1 MQIKKNIRIK
11 QIGDEKILV
20 SNDGKNLDYTRII
33 SLNQSAAFLIEESME
48 KEFTVQVWAHR
59 LTDRYDIDYALALS
73 DAQKVVDKLK
83 QAGVLCE

>member
-1 MQIKKNIRIK
+1 
-11 QIGDEKILV
+11 
-20 SNDGKNLDYTRII
+20 
-33 SLNQSAAFLIEESME
+33 ME
-48 KEFTVQVWAHR
+48 KEFTVQEWAHR

>member
-48 KEFTVQVWAHR
+48 KEFTVQEWAHR
-59 LTDRYDIDYALALS
+59 LTDRYDIAYALALS

>member
-33 SLNQSAAFLIEESME
+33 SLNQSAAFLIDLNSARKFDNGRMSVSQRQGHGQ
-48 KEFTVQVWAHR
+48 T
-59 LTDRYDIDYALALS
+59 
-73 DAQKVVDKLK
+73 
-83 QAGVLCE
+83 C

>member
-33 SLNQSAAFLIEESME
+33 SLNQSAACLIEESME
-48 KEFTVQVWAHR
+48 KEFTVQEWAHR